1 MYDDFIRR
9 HADDCLV
16 IVVYVA
22 EAHFIE
28 REGGQK
34 GTGRIVD
41 GWPRGYP
48 LKYEFPQ
55 HKTMVDRINMA
66 ITTYQS
72 VEMPFFRSC
81 AAVLC
86 DTMNNDFLIF
96 FGGWPDAAFAIDAKQ
111 ETLLYRGIFDG
122 ATMSGLRVSNFA
134 HQIDRFL
141 LEAKETP
148 IA

>member
-1 MYDDFIRR
+1 MYDDFIQR
-9 HADDCLV
+9 HAHDCLV

-34 GTGRIVD
+34 GRGRIID

-48 LKYEFPQ
+48 STYEFPQ
-55 HKTMVDRINMA
+55 HNTMIDRINMA
-66 ITTYQS
+66 IATYQS
-72 VEMPFFRSC
+72 LEMSFFRSC

-86 DTMNNDFLIF
+86 DEMNNDFLQL
-96 FGGWPDAAFAIDAKQ
+96 FGGWPDAAFVIDAQQ
-111 ETLLYRGIFDG
+111 ETLVYRGVFDG
-122 ATMSGLRVSNFA
+122 ATMSGVRVTNFA

-141 LEAKETP
+141 LQTT
-148 IA
+148 

>member
-9 HADDCLV
+9 HTHDCLV

-34 GTGRIVD
+34 GIGRIID
-41 GWPRGYP
+41 GWPRGYSC
-48 LKYEFPQ
+48 KYEFPQ
-55 HKTMVDRINMA
+55 HKTMMDRINMS

-72 VEMPFFRSC
+72 KEMPFFRSC

-86 DTMNNDFLIF
+86 DEMNNEFLNF
-96 FGGWPDAAFAIDAKQ
+96 FGGWPDAAFVIDAQQ
-111 ETLLYRGIFDG
+111 ERLLYRGVFDG
-122 ATMSGLRVSNFA
+122 ATMSGVRITNFA
-134 HQIDRFL
+134 QQIERFL
-141 LEAKETP
+141 LQTT
-148 IA
+148 

>member
-1 MYDDFIRR
+1 MYDDFIQR
-9 HADDCLV
+9 HAHDCLV

-34 GTGRIVD
+34 GIGRIID

-48 LKYEFPQ
+48 STYEFPQ

-72 VEMPFFRSC
+72 LEMPFFRSC

-86 DTMNNDFLIF
+86 DEMNNDFLQL
-96 FGGWPDAAFAIDAKQ
+96 FGGWPDAAFVIDAQ
-111 ETLLYRGIFDG
+111 RETLMYRGVFDG
-122 ATMSGLRVSNFA
+122 AMMSGVRVTNFA

-141 LEAKETP
+141 LQTT
-148 IA
+148 